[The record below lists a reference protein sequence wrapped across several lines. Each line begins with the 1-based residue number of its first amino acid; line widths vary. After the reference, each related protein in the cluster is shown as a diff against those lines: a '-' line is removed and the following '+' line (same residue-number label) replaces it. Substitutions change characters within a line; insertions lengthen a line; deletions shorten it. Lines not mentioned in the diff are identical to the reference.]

1 MVGRRHPPDVPLRL
15 LCVGVEEEH
24 FGSLTDAVNFASLWM
39 DSVTPPEQ
47 AIELLALYSYD
58 AIVAEY
64 RALTPELQPF
74 LDAVRAD
81 GSPAR
86 AVPLILLAAPG
97 DLAEA
102 HTYVGRG
109 VNRVLPLAQAPY
121 LLQLV
126 LPPLLDVAPR
136 VPVRTPVHLV
146 GRTEGAS
153 TVTRCATVNVS
164 RTGMLIETPKL
175 APPGTLLAFELAV
188 ADDQG
193 PVRGY
198 AEVIRHASPERERI
212 QGLGVRF
219 RSFRAEDEARFS
231 AYLDLQAS

>member
-1 MVGRRHPPDVPLRL
+1 MADLRHPPDVPLRL
-15 LCVGVEEEH
+15 LCVGVAEER

-47 AIELLALYSYD
+47 ALELLALYSYD
-58 AIVAEY
+58 AIVADY
-64 RALTPELQPF
+64 RALTPEVQPF

-102 HTYVGRG
+102 HAYVGRG
-109 VNRVLPLAQAPY
+109 VNRVLPQAQAPY

-136 VPVRTPVHLV
+136 VPVCTSVHLV
-146 GRTEGAS
+146 GRNEGTS

-164 RTGMLIETPKL
+164 RTGMLIETREL
-175 APPGTLLAFELAV
+175 APPGALLAFELAI

-193 PVRGY
+193 PVRGF
-198 AEVIRHASPERERI
+198 AEVVRHAVPDRERV
-212 QGLGVRF
+212 QGLGLRF
-219 RSFRAEDEARFS
+219 RSFRSEDEARFS
-231 AYLDLQAS
+231 AYLDLLAS